1 MTTDIEYKL
10 YVEYAEKTEWG
21 IRIDEFSVPSF
32 LSKSVNFI
40 KDLSSKLSLKLTD
53 VMKLFANKSVFQ
65 FFQKI
70 KWNLDYLFK
79 IVKDGHRAYTQVISA
94 ISEYVAKTKVGKWT
108 EDKLKDLDKWL
119 QNHPKL
125 KRIGGIVVA
134 GLLIYIWFNMT
145 FIGDAKYDFNLTD
158 AYAALSGKFS
168 LANLFAGT
176 SGTQLLLLFATG
188 VIGISFPWPGPASVK
203 FLYAMIKSLADWAK
217 LKLQKEHIYMNG
229 DINMKLKEIL
239 NKSIRESSGVAGG
252 SGESIP
258 SGNNSAR
265 WTAPGQRRWVKIEQL
280 SGYEQ
285 IDFPVADSLDI
296 SSEPY
301 HWEGVGNTKKYH
313 NKVRAIRGEDGV
325 IKLEHTMKLQNIIS
339 ESKGIF
345 KHRIKLFPYEF
356 YKLSDNYKKLNPSNK
371 VIKDKKTMKDIDS
384 IDPVYIGYNPKTKEV
399 HWRWIEDDMEL
410 HIDSG
415 KVVPDV
421 WNLIK
426 RFDKVKDNH
435 IWK

>member
-1 MTTDIEYKL
+1 MTPDIEYKL
-10 YVEYAEKTEWG
+10 YMEYMERTEWG

-40 KDLSSKLSLKLTD
+40 KDLASKLSLKLTD
-53 VMKLFANKSVFQ
+53 VMKLFANRSVFQ

-79 IVKDGHRAYTQVISA
+79 IIKDGHRAYTQVLSA
-94 ISEYVAKTKVGKWT
+94 ISEYVAKTKVGRWT

-158 AYAALSGKFS
+158 VYAALSGKFS

-203 FLYAMIKSLADWAK
+203 FIYAMIKSLADWAK
-217 LKLQKEHIYMNG
+217 VKLQKENTYIY
-229 DINMKLKEIL
+229 K
-239 NKSIRESSGVAGG
+239 
-252 SGESIP
+252 
-258 SGNNSAR
+258 
-265 WTAPGQRRWVKIEQL
+265 
-280 SGYEQ
+280 
-285 IDFPVADSLDI
+285 
-296 SSEPY
+296 
-301 HWEGVGNTKKYH
+301 GNT
-313 NKVRAIRGEDGV
+313 N
-325 IKLEHTMKLQNIIS
+325 MKLQNIIS

-345 KHRIKLFPYEF
+345 KHRIKVFPYEF
-356 YKLSDNYKKLNPSNK
+356 QKLSDNYKKLNPSNK
-371 VIKDKKTMKDIDS
+371 VVEDKKTMKDIDS
-384 IDPVYIGYNPKTKEV
+384 INPVYIGYNSKTKEI
-399 HWRWIEDDMEL
+399 HWRWVEDDMEL

-421 WNLIK
+421 WSLIR
-426 RFDKVKDNH
+426 RFDKVKDTH

>member
-1 MTTDIEYKL
+1 
-10 YVEYAEKTEWG
+10 
-21 IRIDEFSVPSF
+21 
-32 LSKSVNFI
+32 
-40 KDLSSKLSLKLTD
+40 
-53 VMKLFANKSVFQ
+53 MKLFANKSVFQ

-79 IVKDGHRAYTQVISA
+79 IIKDGHRAYTQVLSA
-94 ISEYVAKTKVGKWT
+94 ISEYVAKTKVGRWT

-158 AYAALSGKFS
+158 VYAALSGKFS

-203 FLYAMIKSLADWAK
+203 FIYAMIKSLADWAK
-217 LKLQKEHIYMNG
+217 VKLQKEHIYMNG

-239 NKSIRESSGVAGG
+239 NKTISESSGISGDRG
-252 SGESIP
+252 SSVP
-258 SGNNSAR
+258 SGNNSSR
-265 WTAPGQRRWVKIEQL
+265 WTPTGQQRKVRIEQL

-285 IDFPVADSLDI
+285 VDFPVADSVDI
-296 SSEPY
+296 SNEKH
-301 HWEGVGNTKKYH
+301 HWVAQSQTAKYN
-313 NKVRAIRGEDGV
+313 NKVRAVRGSDGV
-325 IKLEHTMKLQNIIS
+325 LKLESKSVKLKNIMV
-339 ESKGIF
+339 ESSGIF
-345 KHRIKLFPYEF
+345 KHNIQFLPNDFNKF
-356 YKLSDNYKKLNPSNK
+356 STNYKKLNSDNK
-371 VIKDKKTMKDIDS
+371 VVKDTQSMKS
-384 IDPVYIGYNPKTKEV
+384 LKSEDPIYVGFNSKTKEV
-399 HWRWIEDDMEL
+399 HWKWIGDDYEL

-415 KVVPDV
+415 KLVSQVYD
-421 WNLIK
+421 LIRK
-426 RFDKVKDNH
+426 FDRVKDTH